1 MDVLRD
7 GADQV
12 LPIVAALPMGVLCH
26 AAAQL
31 RRQGIGGG
39 RLRDGAAVVR
49 VDVLGDCT
57 GQNRVA
63 HRLPIAAFRM
73 DVLLRLA
80 EEIPL
85 CIVAV
90 VIVRVLLQGAHQ
102 RGRADLLGVA
112 FLGMGMGLQ
121 AAFRLVRQG
130 NGRAHEHPT
139 GPQGHEGAQD
149 AYNISAAKSRFSFLR
164 IGSEVPQSRRTSF
177 PKAKLK
183 EWFIRSGQSPTAAR
197 YKRRCAPR
205 SVPPPHSQPP
215 YSGSP
220 RKFSGCHPPGTIARR
235 PPDRAG

>member
-7 GADQV
+7 SADQV

-31 RRQGIGGG
+31 RCQGIGGG
-39 RLRDGAAVVR
+39 RLRDWAAVVR
-49 VDVLGDCT
+49 VGVLRDCT

-85 CIVAV
+85 RIVAV

-130 NGRAHEHPT
+130 NGRAHEHPS

-164 IGSEVPQSRRTSF
+164 IGSQVPQSRRTSF

-197 YKRRCAPR
+197 CKRRCAQRSAPR
-205 SVPPPHSQPP
+205 PHSQPP

-220 RKFSGCHPPGTIARR
+220 RKFSGCLPPGTTARR

>member
-1 MDVLRD
+1 
-7 GADQV
+7 
-12 LPIVAALPMGVLCH
+12 MGVLCH

-39 RLRDGAAVVR
+39 RLRDGVAVVR
-49 VDVLGDCT
+49 VGMLRDRT

-80 EEIPL
+80 EKIPL

-130 NGRAHEHPT
+130 NGRAHKHPT

-177 PKAKLK
+177 PKVKLK

-197 YKRRCAPR
+197 YKRRCALR

-220 RKFSGCHPPGTIARR
+220 RKFSGCHPPGTTARR
-235 PPDRAG
+235 PPDRAD